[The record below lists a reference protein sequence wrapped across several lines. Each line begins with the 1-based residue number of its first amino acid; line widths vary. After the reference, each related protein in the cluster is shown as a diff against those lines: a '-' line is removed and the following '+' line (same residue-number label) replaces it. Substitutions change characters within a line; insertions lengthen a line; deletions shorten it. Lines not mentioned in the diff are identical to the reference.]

1 MDEATSL
8 CWAEQEFGQARLGNA
23 LRTRR
28 AVALAAA
35 VMRTPAGTVTGV
47 LSGPAEREGAFRFV
61 ENPEVAAGAL
71 ADSSHMATVRRC
83 REPITIVAVDQTTLS
98 VTDSMSRK
106 GFGPCG
112 GRFDD
117 QTNKRGVE
125 VMSALAVSPNGATL
139 GLLAQSWLR
148 RSDKRSP
155 PYHQDDRPLQERESD
170 LWLQAIE
177 QAQSRFDEAGS
188 NSRPWFQLDRGGDC
202 WRVFDFAD
210 HHDVWLT
217 VRSTH
222 DRRLW
227 DSHLTLHKRMA
238 VAPCRGTLRVFV
250 PARRPPAQNPRPARI
265 AQLQI
270 RYEPV
275 VTELTDEAGNKIP
288 VELTAVHVSEQG
300 RHADRIRWCLLT
312 THPVKTFADA
322 KLVVFA
328 YAQRW
333 RIEDFHRAWKSG
345 ACDVESS
352 QLRSPGAFCRWATI
366 LAAVATRIEQL
377 KHLLRTMPDVPAIDH
392 LSRLEQD
399 AAIVLSY
406 TRKFKPGD
414 DLTLGQVIILIAQ
427 AGGYTGKSSG
437 GPPGTITLTRGMD
450 RVQAAVAAIQRL
462 NNKT

>member
-1 MDEATSL
+1 M
-8 CWAEQEFGQARLGNA
+8 
-23 LRTRR
+23 
-28 AVALAAA
+28 
-35 VMRTPAGTVTGV
+35 
-47 LSGPAEREGAFRFV
+47 
-61 ENPEVAAGAL
+61 
-71 ADSSHMATVRRC
+71 
-83 REPITIVAVDQTTLS
+83 TIVPVDQTTLS
-98 VTDSMSRK
+98 VTDSMRSK

-117 QTNKRGVE
+117 RSDKRGVE
-125 VMSALAVSPNGATL
+125 VMSALAVTANGATL
-139 GLLAQSWLR
+139 GLLSQRWWCR
-148 RSDKRSP
+148 NDERSP
-155 PYHQDDRPLQERESD
+155 RYQQDDRPVQERESD
-170 LWLQAIE
+170 LWLQAMQ
-177 QAQSRFDEAGS
+177 QAQSRFDEVGS
-188 NSRPWFQLDRGGDC
+188 TSRPWYQLDRGGDY

-210 HHDVWLT
+210 HNDVWLT
-217 VRSTH
+217 VRSAH
-222 DRRLW
+222 DRCLW
-227 DSHLTLHKRMA
+227 ESHLSLHQFMA
-238 VAPCRGTLRVFV
+238 VAPCRGMLRVFV
-250 PARRPPAQNPRPARI
+250 PAQRPPNKRPRPARI
-265 AQLQI
+265 AQLVV

-275 VTELTDEAGNKIP
+275 TVELTDDAGNKIP

-328 YAQRW
+328 YTQRW
-333 RIEDFHRAWKSG
+333 RVEDFHRAWKSG

-377 KHLLRTMPDVPAIDH
+377 KHLSRTTPDIPAIDH
-392 LSRLEQD
+392 LTRLEQD
-399 AAIVLSY
+399 AAIVLSN

-414 DLTLGQVIILIAQ
+414 VLTLGQAVHLIAE

-450 RVQAAVAAIQRL
+450 RVLTAVTAMERL